1 MKIYLPGRVLA
12 LFCLV
17 FTAGFAPA
25 EEDAPESV
33 QALWAELD
41 PAAEPLDVRVVRQWE
56 EDGLVLRYVTFHIGT
71 FKTRA
76 ARIAAFYGFP
86 RDAERLPALLHLHG
100 GGQRAFL
107 HEVRYYARR
116 GYACLSINWGGR
128 ELEGAMQGEPNTDW
142 GAVDPTQK
150 NVPGYSNLLP
160 GEKYLDAF
168 QSPRNNNWYLL
179 TIAGRRGLT
188 FLERQREVDRE
199 RLGVYGHSMGGNLTV
214 YVAGTDD
221 RVKVAAPSVGGQGF
235 RTMSWKLLPEKRR
248 QVPNGDVELFRATLG
263 FQSYAP
269 RIKAPLLWL
278 GSTNDFHGIMDDTYR
293 TGALIPHKAVR
304 YSFAPHLNHR
314 FTPEFSV
321 TRPLWLDQHLRRGFR
336 FPRVPATRLVLD
348 TVPKFIVTPESSRPV
363 AKVDIMYSVDPDP
376 PARFWRTAMASR
388 EGESWV
394 AELPIVSIKQ
404 PLFAFANV
412 HYKLEQPVEVP
423 FARPT
428 STFAISS
435 MLKVASP
442 GELKKRGVQATDEPS
457 RLIDDFS
464 RGFQDWYRLSVDN
477 PHHWQFWTRKI
488 TDPKWRGG
496 DGESLVFE
504 VRTERPNQLIVV
516 ITENFFRG
524 YRGRRR
530 GDSVTVVK
538 LPGGGDWHTVRL
550 APGDFIHQETGKRL
564 ESWKVA
570 DLLGFRAYYGDRGDR
585 VLGSTRWTGGRPVFR
600 SLRWVKSDE
609 DG

>member
-1 MKIYLPGRVLA
+1 MKIYLSRRVLA

-86 RDAERLPALLHLHG
+86 RDVERLPALLHLHG

-128 ELEGAMQGEPNTDW
+128 EMEGAMQGEPNTDW

-394 AELPIVSIKQ
+394 AELPIFSIKQ

-550 APGDFIHQETGKRL
+550 APSDFIHQETGKRL

-585 VLGSTRWTGGRPVFR
+585 VLGSTRWAGGRPVFR